1 MTIRTIAAA
10 LAATLAGGAGFA
22 ATGAAAQTIF
32 YEDGDSLYAVPGD
45 AVVTETVEAPAPTT
59 TVVVPMPDRAQPV
72 FTYDPVVQ
80 PIGGPVVESTVVES
94 AGPRGAVRSIP
105 VRQADE
111 AYRPAAYSGPVYQG
125 SYAYATAPR
134 SGYLPGGGQLVT
146 FDREAWLALAEAGGL
161 ETVEMVVPGYAV
173 EYDHIDPRA
182 LTRDLQVRALPG
194 LYCAGQINGTTGYE
208 EAAAQGLMA
217 GINAALRVKEID
229 PFILDRSQAYIGVL
243 IDDLITKDAR
253 EPYRMFTSRAEYRL
267 SLREDNADS
276 RLMEIGYGLG
286 LVTKD
291 IFHDFLKKEEIFLLR
306 SDK

>member
-32 YEDGDSLYAVPGD
+32 YEDGDYLYAVPGD

-146 FDREAWLALAEAGGL
+146 FDREAWLAECRARVGTYEDSDRARLIGTLAGAAAGGFIGNRVAGSGNRL
-161 ETVEMVVPGYAV
+161 GGTLIGAGTGALAGSVVGDAIDDRNDARRYRAGYADDGGYCAAYLDDYLARASLTAASTTTTVPGQQYFLV
-173 EYDHIDPRA
+173 PVTI
-182 LTRDLQVRALPG
+182 QV
-194 LYCAGQINGTTGYE
+194 
-208 EAAAQGLMA
+208 AQQP
-217 GINAALRVKEID
+217 V
-229 PFILDRSQAYIGVL
+229 Y
-243 IDDLITKDAR
+243 
-253 EPYRMFTSRAEYRL
+253 
-267 SLREDNADS
+267 
-276 RLMEIGYGLG
+276 
-286 LVTKD
+286 
-291 IFHDFLKKEEIFLLR
+291 
-306 SDK
+306 SD